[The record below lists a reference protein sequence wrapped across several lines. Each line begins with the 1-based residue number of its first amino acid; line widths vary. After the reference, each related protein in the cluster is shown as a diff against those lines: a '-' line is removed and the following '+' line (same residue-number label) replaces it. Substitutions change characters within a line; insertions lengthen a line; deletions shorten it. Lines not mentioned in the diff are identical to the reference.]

1 MTNPT
6 KLDAR
11 ARLAAAE
18 DAASRW
24 RKSIAKAE
32 AEVSKAA
39 EAGNAERMCTLLER
53 IDRCRDRLAA
63 AEGRVLRLKEALPRV
78 LSRERAAQVAVRAG
92 VKLAT
97 RISTAALAR
106 AVVNPEPVRPGRK
119 HKAAPDEPQNIER
132 GYKVVPDPW
141 EPGARL
147 SVPCNMRES
156 PIEHMAAR
164 KRLNAAQKD
173 AADRYRALYER
184 AQLGPLRAMDLAKE
198 RLDGGGAGDAFSD
211 RVMEAT
217 RRIALA
223 NRCLGR
229 VAAALAINVIGEG
242 VTIAAMAGRYRHLT
256 PQLAQG
262 YVSGRLIEVLDQLV
276 EHWGLIAEGG
286 SRQRIEGSGPISVTG
301 PQVEHDFVGAP
312 RPVDKLAH
320 IPGASK
326 IGA

>member
-18 DAASRW
+18 GAASRW

-39 EAGNAERMCTLLER
+39 EAGNAEHMCTLLER

-63 AEGRVLRLKEALPRV
+63 AEGRALRLREALPRA

-106 AVVNPEPVRPGRK
+106 AVVNPEPVQPGRK
-119 HKAAPDEPQNIER
+119 RKAKAAPDEPQNVER

-164 KRLNAAQKD
+164 KRLNAAQKE
-173 AADRYRALYER
+173 AGDRYRALYEFS
-184 AQLGPLRAMDLAKE
+184 QLGPLRAMDI
-198 RLDGGGAGDAFSD
+198 D
-211 RVMEAT
+211 REQLHT
-217 RRIALA
+217 
-223 NRCLGR
+223 GR
-229 VAAALAINVIGEG
+229 VGDPVSDQVIDAARELAATNKAVGKVSAAILISIVGEG
-242 VTIAAMAGRYRHLT
+242 VTIDTMAQRYTRMSDKRAH
-256 PQLAQG
+256 G
-262 YVSGRLIEVLDQLV
+262 YVTGRLIEALDQLV
-276 EHWGLIAEGG
+276 EWWGLVAEGY
-286 SRQRIEGSGPISVTG
+286 SRQKIKGSGPISVTG
-301 PQVEHDFVGAP
+301 PQVEHDLVNAP
-312 RPVDKLAH
+312 RHVNEITRTAGIK
-320 IPGASK
+320 G
-326 IGA
+326 G